1 MEEII
6 LEDKQAMIFLNNLGS
21 STFDPFWILVSEKW
35 FWIPLYVI
43 FLYFLYKNFNKKSL
57 FYILLFVALGI
68 TASDQIANIFKF
80 GFERLRPCH
89 DPSLEGLLREVK
101 CGGKF
106 GFYSAHSSNSFFVAT
121 YLTILLGKKIKQLPY
136 FLFVWAAIV
145 AYSRVYLGMHFPGDI
160 IIGAIMG
167 ILLALFFGTLA
178 KKVIKKSEVQLKT
191 HNF

>member
-178 KKVIKKSEVQLKT
+178 KKVIRKSEVT
-191 HNF
+191 TYNS

>member
-121 YLTILLGKKIKQLPY
+121 YLTMLLGKKIKQLPY
-136 FLFVWAAIV
+136 FLFVWAALV

-178 KKVIKKSEVQLKT
+178 KKVIKKSEVTTQDS
-191 HNF
+191 

>member
-6 LEDKQAMIFLNNLGS
+6 LEDKQVMIFLNNLGS

-178 KKVIKKSEVQLKT
+178 KKVIKKSEVTTQDS
-191 HNF
+191 

>member
-160 IIGAIMG
+160 IVGAIMG
-167 ILLALFFGTLA
+167 ILLAIFFGILA
-178 KKVIKKSEVQLKT
+178 KKVIRKSEVKT
-191 HNF
+191 QDS

>member
-145 AYSRVYLGMHFPGDI
+145 AYSIVYLGMHFPGDI

-167 ILLALFFGTLA
+167 ILLALFFGILA
-178 KKVIKKSEVQLKT
+178 KKVIRKSEVTTQDS
-191 HNF
+191 

>member
-68 TASDQIANIFKF
+68 TACDQIANIFKF

-160 IIGAIMG
+160 IVGAIMG

-178 KKVIKKSEVQLKT
+178 KKVIKKSEVTTQDS
-191 HNF
+191 

>member
-121 YLTILLGKKIKQLPY
+121 YITILLGKKIKQLPY

-160 IIGAIMG
+160 IVGAIMG

-178 KKVIKKSEVQLKT
+178 KKVIRKSEVTTQDS
-191 HNF
+191 

>member
-57 FYILLFVALGI
+57 IYILLFVALGI

-121 YLTILLGKKIKQLPY
+121 YLTMLLGKKIKQLPY

-160 IIGAIMG
+160 IVGAIMG

-178 KKVIKKSEVQLKT
+178 KKVIKKSEVTTQDS
-191 HNF
+191 

>member
-6 LEDKQAMIFLNNLGS
+6 LEDNQAMIFLNNLGS

-178 KKVIKKSEVQLKT
+178 KKVIKKSEVTTQDS
-191 HNF
+191 

>member
-160 IIGAIMG
+160 IVGAIMG

-178 KKVIKKSEVQLKT
+178 KKVIRKSEVFTQDS
-191 HNF
+191 

>member
-6 LEDKQAMIFLNNLGS
+6 LEDKQAMIFLNNLGN

-121 YLTILLGKKIKQLPY
+121 YLTMLLGKKIKQLPY

-160 IIGAIMG
+160 IVGAIMG
-167 ILLALFFGTLA
+167 ILLAIFFGILA
-178 KKVIKKSEVQLKT
+178 KKVIRKSEVTTLDS
-191 HNF
+191 

>member
-121 YLTILLGKKIKQLPY
+121 YLTILLGKKITQLPY

-178 KKVIKKSEVQLKT
+178 KKVIKKSEVTTQDS
-191 HNF
+191 

>member
-6 LEDKQAMIFLNNLGS
+6 LEDKQAMIFLNNLGN

-121 YLTILLGKKIKQLPY
+121 YLTMLLGKKIKQLPY

-178 KKVIKKSEVQLKT
+178 KKVIKKSEVTTQDS
-191 HNF
+191 

>member
-35 FWIPLYVI
+35 FWIPLYII

-57 FYILLFVALGI
+57 FYIMLFVALGI

-121 YLTILLGKKIKQLPY
+121 YLTMLLGKKIKKLPY
-136 FLFVWAAIV
+136 FIFVWAAIV

-178 KKVIKKSEVQLKT
+178 KKVIKKSEVTTQDS
-191 HNF
+191 

>member
-121 YLTILLGKKIKQLPY
+121 YLTMLLGKKINQLPY

-167 ILLALFFGTLA
+167 ILLALFFGILA
-178 KKVIKKSEVQLKT
+178 KKVIKKSEIFTQDS
-191 HNF
+191 

>member
-121 YLTILLGKKIKQLPY
+121 YLTMLLGKKIKQLPY

-178 KKVIKKSEVQLKT
+178 KKVIKKSEVTTQDS
-191 HNF
+191 

>member
-145 AYSRVYLGMHFPGDI
+145 AYSRVYLGMHFTGDI
-160 IIGAIMG
+160 IVGAIMG

-178 KKVIKKSEVQLKT
+178 KKVIKKSEVTTQDS
-191 HNF
+191 

>member
-145 AYSRVYLGMHFPGDI
+145 AYSIVYLGMHFPGDI
-160 IIGAIMG
+160 IVGAIMG

-178 KKVIKKSEVQLKT
+178 KKVIKKSEVTTQDS
-191 HNF
+191 

>member
-43 FLYFLYKNFNKKSL
+43 FLYFLYKNFNKKPL

-121 YLTILLGKKIKQLPY
+121 YLTMLLGKKIKQLPY

-178 KKVIKKSEVQLKT
+178 KKVIRKSEVKT
-191 HNF
+191 QDS

>member
-121 YLTILLGKKIKQLPY
+121 YLTMLLGKKIKQLPY

-145 AYSRVYLGMHFPGDI
+145 AYSRVYLGMHFPGDLI
-160 IIGAIMG
+160 VGAIMG

-178 KKVIKKSEVQLKT
+178 RKVIKKSEVTTQDS
-191 HNF
+191 

>member
-121 YLTILLGKKIKQLPY
+121 YLTMLLGKKIKQLPY
-136 FLFVWAAIV
+136 VLFVWAAIV

-178 KKVIKKSEVQLKT
+178 KKVIKKSEVTTQDS
-191 HNF
+191 

>member
-35 FWIPLYVI
+35 FWIPLYVV

-160 IIGAIMG
+160 IVGAIMG

-178 KKVIKKSEVQLKT
+178 KKVIKKSEVTTQDS
-191 HNF
+191 

>member
-121 YLTILLGKKIKQLPY
+121 YLTMLLGKKIKQLPY

-160 IIGAIMG
+160 IVGAVMG

-178 KKVIKKSEVQLKT
+178 KKIIKKSEIFTQDS
-191 HNF
+191 

>member
-57 FYILLFVALGI
+57 FYILLFIALGI

-121 YLTILLGKKIKQLPY
+121 YLTMLLGKKIKQLPY
-136 FLFVWAAIV
+136 FLFVWATIV
-145 AYSRVYLGMHFPGDI
+145 AYSRVYLGMHFPGDLI
-160 IIGAIMG
+160 VGAIMG

-178 KKVIKKSEVQLKT
+178 KKVIRKSEVTTQDS
-191 HNF
+191 

>member
-178 KKVIKKSEVQLKT
+178 KKVIKKSEIFTQDS
-191 HNF
+191 

>member
-57 FYILLFVALGI
+57 FYILLFVTLGI

-160 IIGAIMG
+160 IVGAIMG

-178 KKVIKKSEVQLKT
+178 KKVIKKSEVTTQDS
-191 HNF
+191 

>member
-106 GFYSAHSSNSFFVAT
+106 GFYSAHSSNSFVVAT

-178 KKVIKKSEVQLKT
+178 RKVIKKSEVTTQDS
-191 HNF
+191 

>member
-35 FWIPLYVI
+35 FWIPLNVI

-178 KKVIKKSEVQLKT
+178 KKVIKKSEVTTQDS
-191 HNF
+191 

>member
-35 FWIPLYVI
+35 FWIPLYII

-121 YLTILLGKKIKQLPY
+121 YLTMLLGKKIKQLPY
-136 FLFVWAAIV
+136 FLFIWAAIV

-160 IIGAIMG
+160 IVGAIMG

-178 KKVIKKSEVQLKT
+178 KKVIKKSEVTTQDS
-191 HNF
+191 

>member
-106 GFYSAHSSNSFFVAT
+106 GVYSAHSSNSFFVAT

-160 IIGAIMG
+160 IVGAIMG

-178 KKVIKKSEVQLKT
+178 KKVIKKSEVTTQDS
-191 HNF
+191 

>member
-136 FLFVWAAIV
+136 FLFVWAATV

-160 IIGAIMG
+160 IVGAIMG

-178 KKVIKKSEVQLKT
+178 KKVIRKSEVFTQDS
-191 HNF
+191 

>member
-1 MEEII
+1 MKEII

-121 YLTILLGKKIKQLPY
+121 YLTMLLGKKIKQLPY

-178 KKVIKKSEVQLKT
+178 KKVIKKSEVTTQDS
-191 HNF
+191 

>member
-121 YLTILLGKKIKQLPY
+121 YLTMLLGKKIKQLPY
-136 FLFVWAAIV
+136 FLFVWATIV

-178 KKVIKKSEVQLKT
+178 KKVIKKSEVTTQDS
-191 HNF
+191 

>member
-121 YLTILLGKKIKQLPY
+121 YLTMLLGKKIKKLPY

-167 ILLALFFGTLA
+167 ILLALFFGILA
-178 KKVIKKSEVQLKT
+178 KKVIKKSEIFTQDS
-191 HNF
+191 

>member
-121 YLTILLGKKIKQLPY
+121 YLTMLLGKKIKQLPY
-136 FLFVWAAIV
+136 FLSVWAAIV

-160 IIGAIMG
+160 IVGAIMG

-178 KKVIKKSEVQLKT
+178 KKVIKKSEVTTQDS
-191 HNF
+191 